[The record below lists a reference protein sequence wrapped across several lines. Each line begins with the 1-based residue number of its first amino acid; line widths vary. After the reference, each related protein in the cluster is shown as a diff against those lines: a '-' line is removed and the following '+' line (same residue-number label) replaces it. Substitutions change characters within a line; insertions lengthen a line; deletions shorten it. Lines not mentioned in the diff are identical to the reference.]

1 MIIAKNNHMKEKA
14 MTLKERFLKYISV
27 YTTSDESSD
36 TCPSTDRQIDLANIL
51 FEELK
56 ELGIEEV
63 SIENGYVYAHIPAS
77 EEFKSNKSVAF
88 ISHMDTAPDFNG
100 NHVKPQIIENYD
112 GKNVLL
118 KGSGDILSVKDFPDL
133 VSLRG
138 KTLITT
144 DGTSLLG
151 ADDKAGIAEIIT
163 AIEGIFEEMTPHG
176 DIYIVFT
183 PDEEIGRGSDHFS
196 FEKCRADYGYTVDG
210 DYEGEVAYENFNAA
224 AATITITG
232 KSVHP
237 GEAKNIMKN
246 ASAIACEFQNMLPEA
261 ETPEHTEKREGFYYL
276 TGMTGSCDKATLTYI
291 IRDHDSDIFE
301 HRKHYITEIADFLNE
316 KYGIGT
322 VRIEIVDQYRNMIEV
337 MRNHKD
343 VIDVAQK
350 AIIRAGGLDSISRP
364 VRGGTDGAM
373 LSFKGLPCP
382 NLGTGGYGF
391 HGPYEHCTL
400 EGMETEVEIIRYL
413 MTHPLSHEEVKNG

>member
-1 MIIAKNNHMKEKA
+1 
-14 MTLKERFLKYISV
+14 MTLEERFLKYISV

-36 TCPSTDRQIDLANIL
+36 TCPSTDRQLDLADIL
-51 FEELK
+51 FDELK
-56 ELGIEEV
+56 SIGIEDV
-63 SIENGYVYAHIPAS
+63 SMEQGYVYAYVPAS
-77 EEFKSNKSVAF
+77 NQYQDNKSVAF

-100 NHVKPQIIENYD
+100 NHVKPQIIEDYD
-112 GKNVLL
+112 GKDVLL
-118 KGSGDILSVKDFPDL
+118 KGSGDMLSVSDFPEL
-133 VSLRG
+133 ASLRG
-138 KTLITT
+138 RTLITT

-151 ADDKAGIAEIIT
+151 ADDKAGVSEIMTAVSDIIADGT
-163 AIEGIFEEMTPHG
+163 SHG

-224 AATITITG
+224 AATVTVIG

-246 ASAIACEFQNMLPEA
+246 ASTIACEFQSLLPSA

-276 TGMTGSCDKATLTYI
+276 TGMSGSCDRATLSYI
-291 IRDHDSDIFE
+291 IRDHDHDIFE
-301 HRKHYITEIADFLNE
+301 NRKKLITETADFLNQ
-316 KYGIGT
+316 KYGEGT
-322 VRIEIVDQYRNMIEV
+322 VSVDIHDQYQNMIEV
-337 MRNHKD
+337 MKD
-343 VIDVAQK
+343 QMDVVEAAK
-350 AIIRAGGLDSISRP
+350 DAIRAAGLDPVSRP

-400 EGMETEVEIIRYL
+400 EGMETEVEIIKYL
-413 MTHPLSHEEVKNG
+413 MTHPLL